1 MRPNL
6 YNRRSILR
14 RLALFAPAASLPAS
28 ALASENLSGIGKAPA
43 QGRLKVSLN
52 AYSFNKPLMDGT
64 IKLDDLL
71 EFCAKENIDGVD
83 LTGYYFP
90 GYPNVPSDDFLYNLK
105 RKAFKLGVDI
115 SGTGVRNDFTNPD
128 EAKRKEDIAIIKNWI
143 VCASKIGAP
152 VIRIFSGTKNPKE
165 YDWKTISDWMV
176 KDIKECVEFGKA
188 HGVVVAIQNHNDFLK
203 TADQTIDIIKRVDSP
218 WFGQILDIGSFR
230 SGDPYPEIVKCIPYA
245 VNWQI
250 KELVYVDNKEEKVNL
265 KKLFDLIKASEYRGY
280 LPIETLGPGDPF
292 AKIPVFLAE
301 VKQAL
306 G

>member
-1 MRPNL
+1 MPQS
-6 YNRRSILR
+6 YNRRNVLR
-14 RLALFAPAASLPAS
+14 SLALFGPTAALTGHLPS
-28 ALASENLSGIGKAPA
+28 PSVLSHGYADKKGK
-43 QGRLKVSLN
+43 LKVSLN

-64 IKLDDLL
+64 ITLHDLL
-71 EFCAKENIDGVD
+71 EFCAKQNIDGVD

-90 GYPNVPSDDFLYNLK
+90 GYPVVPPDEFLYELK
-105 RKAFKLGVDI
+105 KKAFKLGVDI

-128 EAKRKEDIAIIKNWI
+128 ASKRKEDIAIIKNWI

-152 VIRIFSGTKNPKE
+152 VIRIFSGTLIPKE
-165 YDWKTISDWMV
+165 YDWKTISNWMV

-203 TADQTIDIIKRVDSP
+203 TATETIDIITRVNSP
-218 WFGQILDIGSFR
+218 WFGLILDVGSFR
-230 SGDPYPEIVKCIPYA
+230 TGNPYPEIAECIPYA

-250 KELVYVDNKEEKVNL
+250 KELVYVNNKEEKVNL
-265 KKLFDLIKASEYRGY
+265 KKLFNLIKASNYRGY

-292 AKIPVFLAE
+292 VKVPVFLEE
-301 VKQAL
+301 VRQEL